1 MINVDTTQC
10 VGRSKVV
17 YGEGSCLS
25 SLFPEPKIINAE
37 PYCWKQMQDEL
48 EKILTGKL
56 LCSLKDRTG

>member
-48 EKILTGKL
+48 EKY
-56 LCSLKDRTG
+56 